1 MISITLNNIGK
12 KFNREWIFKN
22 LNFEILANDKLVIL
36 GGNGSGKST
45 LLQVI
50 SGFVSPNEGNIFVS
64 QDSTVK
70 TLKPLTENAK
80 PQHVSNDLLA
90 NNHQSSVVN
99 PTLISFAS
107 PYIQLIEDFTL
118 VEIIEHTALFKPFV
132 NKLSTE
138 KVTEIIELS
147 HAKNK
152 YIKQFSS
159 GMKQRL
165 KLGLA
170 ILADTPLLLLDE
182 PVSNLDKNA
191 IEWYKNL
198 ISVHSENRTV
208 IVASNAISDEY
219 FFCDKQL
226 NVMDFKK

>member
-1 MISITLNNIGK
+1 MLSISLKNIGK
-12 KFNREWIFKN
+12 KYTNEWIFRK
-22 LNFEILANDKLVIL
+22 LDYEILANDKLVIL

-50 SGFVSPNEGNIFVS
+50 SGFVSPNEGEIITHHPVLNLTS
-64 QDSTVK
+64 STV
-70 TLKPLTENAK
+70 
-80 PQHVSNDLLA
+80 
-90 NNHQSSVVN
+90 N
-99 PTLISFAS
+99 PKLISFAS

-118 VEIIEHTALFKPFV
+118 LELIEHTALFKPFK
-132 NKLSTE
+132 NKLSTAHILE
-138 KVTEIIELS
+138 SIELT
-147 HAKNK
+147 HAKTK
-152 YIKQFSS
+152 FIKQFSS

-191 IEWYKNL
+191 INWFKNL
-198 ISVHSENRTV
+198 IAAHSKNRTI
-208 IVASNAISDEY
+208 IVASNTIADEY

-226 NVMDFKK
+226 NVMEFKK

>member
-1 MISITLNNIGK
+1 MLSISLNNIGK
-12 KFNREWIFKN
+12 KFNREWVFRN
-22 LNFEILANDKLVIL
+22 LNYQILANDKLVIL

-45 LLQVI
+45 LLQII
-50 SGFVSPNEGNIFVS
+50 SGFVSPNEGTIEVS
-64 QDSTVK
+64 
-70 TLKPLTENAK
+70 
-80 PQHVSNDLLA
+80 
-90 NNHQSSVVN
+90 HQSAVDTINSAMLN
-99 PTLISFAS
+99 PKHISFAS

-118 VEIIEHTALFKPFV
+118 TEIIEHSSLFKPFI
-132 NKLSTE
+132 NKLSTTQIIE
-138 KVTEIIELS
+138 MIELS

-152 YIKQFSS
+152 FIKQFSS

-198 ISVHSENRTV
+198 ISNYTTNRTV
-208 IVASNAISDEY
+208 IVCSNAITEEH
-219 FFCDKQL
+219 FFCTKQL
-226 NVMDFKK
+226 NVSDFKK

>member
-1 MISITLNNIGK
+1 MISISLNNIGK
-12 KFNREWIFKN
+12 KFNREWIFRN
-22 LNFEILANDKLVIL
+22 LNYHILANDKLVIL

-45 LLQVI
+45 LLQII
-50 SGFVSPNEGNIFVS
+50 SGFVSPNEGTIEAS
-64 QDSTVK
+64 QPSQTVK
-70 TLKPLTENAK
+70 QPIINQQSSILN
-80 PQHVSNDLLA
+80 PQH
-90 NNHQSSVVN
+90 
-99 PTLISFAS
+99 ISFAS

-118 VEIIEHTALFKPFV
+118 TEIIEHSSLFKPFI
-132 NKLSTE
+132 NKLSTTQIIE
-138 KVTEIIELS
+138 MIELS

-152 YIKQFSS
+152 FIKQFSS

-198 ISVHSENRTV
+198 ILNYTTNRTV
-208 IVASNAISDEY
+208 IVCSNAITQEH
-219 FFCDKQL
+219 FFCTKQL
-226 NVMDFKK
+226 NVSDFKK

>member
-1 MISITLNNIGK
+1 MLSISLNNIGK
-12 KFNREWIFKN
+12 KFNREWIFRN
-22 LNFEILANDKLVIL
+22 LNYEILPNDKLVIL

-50 SGFVSPNEGNIFVS
+50 SGFVAANEGELIISYKSQTVS
-64 QDSTVK
+64 DVK
-70 TLKPLTENAK
+70 NL
-80 PQHVSNDLLA
+80 
-90 NNHQSSVVN
+90 QSSVVN
-99 PTLISFAS
+99 PNLISFAS

-118 VEIIEHTALFKPFV
+118 TEIIEHTALFKPFTK
-132 NKLSTE
+132 KLSTE
-138 KVTEIIELS
+138 KIIEIIELA

-152 YIKQFSS
+152 FIKQFSS

-170 ILADTPLLLLDE
+170 ILTDTPLLLLDE

-191 IEWYKNL
+191 IDWFKNL
-198 ISVHSENRTV
+198 ITTYSENRTV
-208 IVASNAISDEY
+208 IVASNAITDEY
-219 FFCDKQL
+219 FFCTKQL

>member
-1 MISITLNNIGK
+1 MISISLNNIGK
-12 KFNREWIFKN
+12 KFNREWIFRN
-22 LNFEILANDKLVIL
+22 LNYQIIANDKLVIL

-45 LLQVI
+45 LLQII
-50 SGFVSPNEGNIFVS
+50 SGFVSPNEGTIEASQQSQAIKQPNI
-64 QDSTVK
+64 
-70 TLKPLTENAK
+70 
-80 PQHVSNDLLA
+80 
-90 NNHQSSVVN
+90 NHQSSIIN
-99 PTLISFAS
+99 PQYISFAS

-118 VEIIEHTALFKPFV
+118 TEIIEHSSFFKPFI
-132 NKLSTE
+132 NKLSTTQIIE
-138 KVTEIIELS
+138 MIELS

-152 YIKQFSS
+152 FIKQFSS

-198 ISVHSENRTV
+198 TLNYTTNRTV
-208 IVASNAISDEY
+208 IVCSNAITEEH
-219 FFCDKQL
+219 FFCTKQL
-226 NVMDFKK
+226 NVTDFKK